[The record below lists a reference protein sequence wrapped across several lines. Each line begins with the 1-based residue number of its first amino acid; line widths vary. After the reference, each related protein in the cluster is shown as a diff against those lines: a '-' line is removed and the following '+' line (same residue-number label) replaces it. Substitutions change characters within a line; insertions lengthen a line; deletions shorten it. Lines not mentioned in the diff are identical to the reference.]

1 VDGCT
6 VEEFEKD
13 LKGNLYRI
21 WNRMSSGSYLP
32 PAVLAVEIP
41 KTDGRTRVLGVPT
54 VADRIAQTV
63 VAVRLQE
70 RVEPMFHPDSYGYRP
85 NRSALD
91 AVERCRRRCHRFDW
105 VVDLDIQAFFDSVPR
120 DLIVKAVEAN
130 TDQSWIVLYVKRWL
144 AAELQRND
152 GTVIARDRGTP
163 QGSAVSPVLAN
174 LFLHYAFDTWMVR
187 DFPTIGFERY
197 VDDVVVHCRSR
208 AQALMLV
215 RAIGRRLEEVGLRL
229 HPDKTRI
236 VYCRDG
242 WRQEKVEE
250 GTSFDFLGYT
260 FRPRGCRNREG
271 NIFTGFAPAISDAA
285 RKRVGEVMR
294 SWRLHRK
301 VSLSWQDLARWLN
314 PIVRGWMNY
323 YGRFYR
329 SWMHPLLMRINYYLV
344 RWMRKKYKR
353 LRTLKAARAAWRRIT
368 RQYPGM
374 FAHWRWVSEF

>member
-1 VDGCT
+1 
-6 VEEFEKD
+6 
-13 LKGNLYRI
+13 
-21 WNRMSSGSYLP
+21 
-32 PAVLAVEIP
+32 
-41 KTDGRTRVLGVPT
+41 
-54 VADRIAQTV
+54 V
-63 VAVRLQE
+63 VAVRLQD
-70 RVEPMFHPDSYGYRP
+70 RLEPMFHPDAYGYRP

-144 AAELQRND
+144 AADLQRND
-152 GTVIARDRGTP
+152 GTVIARDQGTP

-187 DFPTIGFERY
+187 DFPTIRFERY

-215 RAIGRRLEEVGLRL
+215 RAIGRRMEEVGLRL

-242 WRQEKVEE
+242 RRQENVEE
-250 GTSFDFLGYT
+250 GTCFDFLGYT

-271 NIFTGFAPAISDAA
+271 NIFTGFAPAISDTA
-285 RKRVGEVMR
+285 RKRIGEVVR

-329 SWMHPLLMRINYYLV
+329 SWMHPLLMRINHYLV

-353 LRTLKAARAAWRRIT
+353 LRTLKAAPAAWRRIT

-374 FAHWRWVSEF
+374 FTQWKWVSEF